1 MMGMFNNV
9 TVIGNLVSD
18 PVLTVTSNDK
28 VLCKARVAVNEPYQ
42 MNGEWH
48 ERTSYVNVVTWDGL
62 AENIAASFGTGDR
75 VIVVGRID
83 VRDYTTEDGSRAY
96 STEITA
102 TEFGA
107 SVRRAYLPKI
117 ERVKSPVTV

>member
-1 MMGMFNNV
+1 MMGMYNNV
-9 TVIGNLVSD
+9 TMIGNLVSD
-18 PVLTVTSNDK
+18 PVLTVTSTDK

-42 MNGEWH
+42 MNGEWR
-48 ERTSYVNVVTWDGL
+48 ERTSYVNVVAWDGL

-96 STEITA
+96 STEINA

>member
-1 MMGMFNNV
+1 MGMYNNV

-18 PVLTVTSNDK
+18 PVLAVTSNEK

-42 MNGEWH
+42 MNGEWR
-48 ERTSYVNVVTWDGL
+48 ERTSYMNIVAWDGL
-62 AENIAASFGTGDR
+62 AENIAASFSTGDR

-96 STEITA
+96 STEINA
-102 TEFGA
+102 TEVGA

-117 ERVKSPVTV
+117 ERVKSPVAV